1 MSLLDDLKLTRN
13 GGRRLAVLVLV
24 SLGVAALSVDW
35 ATAPSVDV
43 QIGDVASRTI
53 TAPYDFHYQ
62 DTQARRRDQES
73 ARAEVL
79 PVVLF
84 DEDLAERLDERIQTA
99 FSAARQALPV
109 DVDPDTGEAPERDL
123 EPAIDTFRERLSR
136 HLPSGTLLPLAEAGF
151 PDDAARLTRE
161 LLSSAMGGYIVG
173 DRFGALDGVARVS
186 LSARDDVERVERAV
200 VDVSDLREPSD
211 ARQSV
216 SMALMEARVDAP
228 WTEAAATVAR
238 ALIQSNVEY
247 NQKETLDRQ
256 ERAVAEIPVRTV
268 TVQQGTTLFR
278 KGDPITPLHRLQ
290 YVEMQKSHTGRGRFA
305 EFTGL
310 FLIIGF
316 LSSAVFAFGASSVHN
331 FSTRVRDVA
340 SGGLLLLVVAAF
352 SAGVDWIAPS
362 VAQLLGAGATAE
374 SLLWVVPVAGVA
386 MLVRLL
392 IGVPWA
398 LAFNAAASATVVL
411 VTGGG
416 ILEFTYFMASS
427 TVAAGAVHHTRER
440 MAILRAG
447 LFTGTVNAVM
457 ACVLFYLLRSM
468 ADDGAGDAQLGALFA
483 MLAAFVGGVGSSFV
497 VLGLTPVFEAL
508 GFVTDYRLMEL
519 ANLNHPLMRQLM
531 LRAPGSYHH
540 SVVVGSLAE
549 AGCEAIGA
557 NALLARVAS
566 YFHDIGKSLKPQYF
580 VENQGDS
587 GNRHDA
593 LDAQTS
599 AEVIIDHV
607 LEGGRMAREHNLPK
621 PVLDNIYMH
630 HGTGLL
636 SYFYGQARANA
647 EDPDSIE
654 EARFRYPGPKP
665 NTREAGVI
673 MLADKIEAA
682 TRTIAQPNEDNIRE
696 MIKRIVDSVMADGQ
710 FSGCPLTMAEI
721 SIVLDTFVKTLLG
734 IYHHRIEYAD
744 TADVSNS
751 DSGGVVSRVIPMP
764 THADLEDDANTD
776 YESVEHL
783 PH

>member
-1 MSLLDDLKLTRN
+1 M
-13 GGRRLAVLVLV
+13 
-24 SLGVAALSVDW
+24 DW
-35 ATAPSVDV
+35 ATAPSVEV

-62 DTQARRRDQES
+62 DTAARRRDQES

-84 DEDLAERLDERIQTA
+84 DEDLTERLDERIQTA
-99 FSAARQALPV
+99 FSAARQALPA
-109 DVDPDTGEAPERDL
+109 DPDADTGEAPTRDL
-123 EPAIDTFRERLSR
+123 EPAIDTFRDRLSR

-151 PDDAARLTRE
+151 PPDAARLTRE
-161 LLSSAMGGYIVG
+161 LLASAMSGYIVG
-173 DRFGALDGVARVS
+173 DQFGALDGVAQVS
-186 LSARDDVERVERAV
+186 LASRDDLERLERAV

-216 SMALMEARVDAP
+216 SMALMEARVNEP

-238 ALIQSNVEY
+238 ALIQSNVEFD
-247 NQKETLDRQ
+247 QKETLDRQ

-268 TVQQGTTLFR
+268 TVQRGTTLFR

-305 EFTGL
+305 EFAGL

-316 LSSAVFAFGASSVHN
+316 LTSAVFSFGASSVTH

-340 SGGLLLLVVAAF
+340 SGGLLLLLVAAF
-352 SAGVDWIAPS
+352 SAVVHWIAPS

-374 SLLWVVPVAGVA
+374 SLLWVVPVAGMA

-392 IGVPWA
+392 IGVSWA
-398 LAFNAAASATVVL
+398 MAFNAAASATVVL

-416 ILEFTYFMASS
+416 ILEFAYFMASS

-457 ACVLFYLLRSM
+457 ACVLFYLIRSM
-468 ADDGAGDAQLGALFA
+468 ADDGAGTSDAQLGALFA
-483 MLAAFVGGVGSSFV
+483 MLAAFIGGVGSSFV
-497 VLGLTPVFEAL
+497 VLGLTPLFEAL

-549 AGCEAIGA
+549 AGSEAIGA

-587 GNRHDA
+587 GNRHDS
-593 LDAQTS
+593 LDPQTS

-665 NTREAGVI
+665 STREAGVI

-682 TRTIAQPNEDNIRE
+682 TRTIAQPNEQNIRA

-710 FSGCPLTMAEI
+710 FSECPLTMAEI
-721 SIVLDTFVKTLLG
+721 STVLDTFVKTLLG

-744 TADVSNS
+744 TAEISNKS
-751 DSGGVVSRVIPMP
+751 QGGVVSRIIPMP
-764 THADLEDDANTD
+764 VHTDLDDDANTD
-776 YESVEHL
+776 YESVEYL
-783 PH
+783 PR